1 MILMPSVRI
10 DREFYDRVHVVSEI
24 LSALIGKNVSVAL
37 ALRIAWECKDIEDSV
52 IDLIYGWFKEEKM
65 VE

>member
-10 DREFYDRVHVVSEI
+10 SREFYDRVRVVSEV

-37 ALRIAWECKDIEDSV
+37 ALQVAWECKDIEDSV
-52 IDLIYGWFKEEKM
+52 IDLIYGWFKDEKE